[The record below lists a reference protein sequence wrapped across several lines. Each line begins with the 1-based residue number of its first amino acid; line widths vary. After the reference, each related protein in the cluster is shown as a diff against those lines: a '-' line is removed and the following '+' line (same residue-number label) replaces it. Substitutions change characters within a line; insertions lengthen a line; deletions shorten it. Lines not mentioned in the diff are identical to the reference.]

1 MDECEK
7 TILVWAGKAVKW
19 TWTPIF
25 VLTRAKVDD
34 WRIALAFVFCS
45 LRLFL
50 VAWADDVKTRW
61 ATWHTENSAQDGVGF

>member
-34 WRIALAFVFCS
+34 WRIVLAFVFCS

-50 VAWADDVKTRW
+50 IAPVWRLKRAETAILR
-61 ATWHTENSAQDGVGF
+61 SAQG